1 MKLHNY
7 AKRIKKTF
15 SQKLLNNVKD
25 FVNNPKTNFT
35 RNSKLSPKTVILFL
49 FQCSNRSIK
58 NELLENEINVKRQT
72 MTNAISKFTVSAF
85 QKIFLD
91 SLNIRQK
98 FKTFHGYRQGN
109 VNLSAL
115 KYRTSIW

>member
-1 MKLHNY
+1 MNVMKLHNY
-7 AKRIKKTF
+7 AERIKKHF
-15 SQKLLNNVKD
+15 HKSCNDVLNNVKD

-98 FKTFHGYRQGN
+98 FKTFHGYR
-109 VNLSAL
+109 
-115 KYRTSIW
+115 